1 LHTTAVSFKMTAATE
16 SLPKRHLA
24 LAFDAYSLWPR
35 TITDVVPPKGPPS
48 GKICL
53 IAAMNVHVFLRRL
66 GRVRHR
72 SGRALIV
79 YIWAARDKLAFM
91 VEFTSISE

>member
-1 LHTTAVSFKMTAATE
+1 MHTTAVSFKMTAGTE

-53 IAAMNVHVFLRRL
+53 TAAMNVHDLRRL
-66 GRVRHR
+66 GRVLHR
-72 SGRALIV
+72 TGRTLF
-79 YIWAARDKLAFM
+79 YIWAARDKLLSWLKSLK
-91 VEFTSISE
+91 V

>member
-1 LHTTAVSFKMTAATE
+1 MHTTAVSFKMTAGTE

-53 IAAMNVHVFLRRL
+53 IAAMCFCVVSGAFVTVRDVRLILHV
-66 GRVRHR
+66 GRSRQTCFH
-72 SGRALIV
+72 G
-79 YIWAARDKLAFM
+79 
-91 VEFTSISE
+91 